1 MSETIERPPQNGT
14 RAKVIAVALAI
25 FLLGGVTGAA
35 LDSAYRLRAA
45 GPRRPPPHR
54 QQGRGDF
61 FEALKKNL
69 DLDARQSEQIRVIID
84 ETREGYRQL
93 QTEVGPRYDSLRL
106 DGRAK
111 IRALLTPEQQQK
123 FDQMTAERDARRQAE
138 ERDARRQTEE
148 RRDDGN
154 RP

>member
-1 MSETIERPPQNGT
+1 MNETTARARSGGA
-14 RAKVIAVALAI
+14 RAKVIAAALAV
-25 FLLGGVTGAA
+25 FVLGCVTGAA

-45 GPRRPPPHR
+45 GHRRPPPPPR
-54 QQGRGDF
+54 NEF
-61 FEALKKNL
+61 FESMQKNL
-69 DLDARQSEQIRVIID
+69 DLDGRQSEQIRGVID

-93 QTEVGPRYDSLRL
+93 QTEVRPRYDTLRR
-106 DGRAK
+106 DGRSR

-138 ERDARRQTEE
+138 EE
-148 RRDDGN
+148 RRDGEERG

>member
-1 MSETIERPPQNGT
+1 MIETTARARSGGA
-14 RAKVIAVALAI
+14 RAKVIAAALTV
-25 FLLGGVTGAA
+25 FVLGCVTGAA

-45 GPRRPPPHR
+45 GPRLPPPQ

-61 FEALKKNL
+61 FESLQKNL
-69 DLDARQSEQIRVIID
+69 DLDARQTEQIRGVID

-93 QTEVGPRYDSLRL
+93 RIEVRPRYDALRR
-106 DGRAK
+106 DGRAR

-123 FDQMTAERDARRQAE
+123 FDQMTAERDARRQSE
-138 ERDARRQTEE
+138 EE
-148 RRDDGN
+148 RRDGEERG

>member
-1 MSETIERPPQNGT
+1 MNGT
-14 RAKVIAVALAI
+14 GSALRGGARAKVIAAALAV
-25 FLLGGVTGAA
+25 FVLGCVTGAA

-45 GPRRPPPHR
+45 GPRRPPR
-54 QQGRGDF
+54 QQQREDF
-61 FEALKKNL
+61 FEALQKNL
-69 DLDARQSEQIRVIID
+69 DLDERQSAQIRAVID

-93 QTEVGPRYDSLRL
+93 RTEVSPRYDALRR

-123 FDQMTAERDARRQAE
+123 FDLMTAERDARRQS
-138 ERDARRQTEE
+138 EE
-148 RRDDGN
+148 RRDGEERG

>member
-1 MSETIERPPQNGT
+1 MSETTMRSLRGGA
-14 RAKVIAVALAI
+14 RAKVIAAALAV
-25 FLLGGVTGAA
+25 FVLGCVTGAA
-35 LDSAYRLRAA
+35 LDSAYRLRAS
-45 GPRRPPPHR
+45 GHRRPSHR

-61 FEALKKNL
+61 FKALQNNL
-69 DLDARQSEQIRVIID
+69 DLDERQAEQIRAVID

-93 QTEVGPRYDSLRL
+93 QTEVSPRYDSLRR
-106 DGRAK
+106 DGRAR

-138 ERDARRQTEE
+138 ER
-148 RRDDGN
+148 RDGEDRG

>member
-1 MSETIERPPQNGT
+1 MSEMRGARSGGA
-14 RAKVIAVALAI
+14 RAKVIAAALVI
-25 FLLGGVTGAA
+25 FVLGCVTGAA

-45 GPRRPPPHR
+45 GPARRPPREQRH
-54 QQGRGDF
+54 DDHF
-61 FEALKKNL
+61 FESLQKNL
-69 DLDARQSEQIRVIID
+69 NLDSRQSEQIRAVID

-93 QTEVGPRYDSLRL
+93 RTEVRPRYDSLRL

-123 FDQMTAERDARRQAE
+123 FDRMTAERDARRRSDEQRDDE
-138 ERDARRQTEE
+138 ER
-148 RRDDGN
+148 G

>member
-1 MSETIERPPQNGT
+1 MNETTARARSGGA
-14 RAKVIAVALAI
+14 RAKVIAAALAV
-25 FLLGGVTGAA
+25 FVLGCVTGAA

-45 GPRRPPPHR
+45 GQRRPPHG

-61 FEALKKNL
+61 FKALQNNL
-69 DLDARQSEQIRVIID
+69 DLDARQSEQIRAIID

-93 QTEVGPRYDSLRL
+93 QTEVRPRYDTLRR
-106 DGRAK
+106 DGRTR

-123 FDQMTAERDARRQAE
+123 FDLMTAERDARRQAE
-138 ERDARRQTEE
+138 EE
-148 RRDDGN
+148 RRDGEERG

>member
-1 MSETIERPPQNGT
+1 MNETTGRTPRGGA
-14 RAKVIAVALAI
+14 RAKFIAAALAV
-25 FLLGGVTGAA
+25 FVLGCVTGAA
-35 LDSAYRLRAA
+35 LDSAYRLRASGQRRSTQR
-45 GPRRPPPHR
+45 GPQ

-61 FEALKKNL
+61 FKSLQNNL
-69 DLDARQSEQIRVIID
+69 DLDERQTEQIRAIID

-93 QTEVGPRYDSLRL
+93 QTEVSPRYDALRR
-106 DGRAK
+106 DGRAR

-138 ERDARRQTEE
+138 ER
-148 RRDDGN
+148 G